1 MSNSEI
7 YQQVKTGVNNKTDQ
21 MGKML
26 LKMSENES
34 RVDLDK
40 YLQATAPE
48 QKEEERKSHFVINDE
63 DEDGEIIPIEKKE
76 EPAPEKPMI
85 MKVEEKP
92 EEVETPETESQKVL
106 KKGNSIEVED
116 LDKLGLNWVGT
127 RKEVKNLSMIRNFVT
142 SFEDRKVAIVP
153 LGGDDKLHLVV
164 LKLQTY
170 QAEKAAG

>member
-92 EEVETPETESQKVL
+92 EEVETTETESQKVL

-127 RKEVKNLSMIRNFVT
+127 RKEVKN
-142 SFEDRKVAIVP
+142 
-153 LGGDDKLHLVV
+153 
-164 LKLQTY
+164 
-170 QAEKAAG
+170 